1 MSQPA
6 SDTENDII
14 FSEAV
19 SGVLRAEALG
29 HSGFTC
35 HMCGL
40 APGEMDSATGSRA
53 RLHISHLIDKSLG
66 GKDQLSN
73 LWAACSIC
81 IEGSRDIVTEKPTS
95 LWLMAQIRR
104 AGQDEQLAVLNWLRK
119 KFKV

>member
-1 MSQPA
+1 MTTA
-6 SDTENDII
+6 SKESSIVV
-14 FSEAV
+14 SRAV
-19 SGVLRAEALG
+19 SSALRAEALG
-29 HSGFTC
+29 YDGFTC

-40 APGEMDSATGSRA
+40 APGEVDSTTRRRA
-53 RLHISHLIDKSLG
+53 RLHVSYLIDKSLG

-81 IEGSRDIVTEKPTS
+81 IEGSKNIVTEKPTS
-95 LWLMAQIRR
+95 LWLLTQIRR